1 MYLQLERMLA
11 LLSAVST
18 LRAAPGAARALVPPR
33 AVAPLMASWTTA
45 DMKSKRLKL
54 PEEVRTLVL

>member
-1 MYLQLERMLA
+1 MLA
-11 LLSAVST
+11 LFSACST

-33 AVAPLMASWTTA
+33 ALAPLMASWTTA
-45 DMKSKRLKL
+45 DMMSKRLKL